1 MYLNDVQFTYSM
13 DICMCL
19 NHVYTLYMDYVHCDV
34 FLYSNAS
41 YNVGDYYAGSQ
52 NDTTTNVY
60 YLNNFDD
67 LLRSYGE
74 CGGREGGRTNTAT
87 EKGNRD
93 HINDHV
99 PLSFQSLSLF

>member
-1 MYLNDVQFTYSM
+1 MFS
-13 DICMCL
+13 C
-19 NHVYTLYMDYVHCDV
+19 
-34 FLYSNAS
+34 SNAS

-74 CGGREGGRTNTAT
+74 WGGGEGGSEGGGEGGREGGQT
-87 EKGNRD
+87 
-93 HINDHV
+93 
-99 PLSFQSLSLF
+99 